1 MRPKGSKLS
10 EEHKAKIALALKGNM
25 SGKRKRREDEKIAI
39 SIGRLKRKAS
49 IGYLNSPETRKKMS
63 EAKKGKPSWN
73 KGKKASKQARENM
86 SKAMLKRFSIVEN
99 HPRWLNGKS
108 FEPYTREFTNQLKY
122 KIRQRDNFT
131 CQLCEVK
138 EKDYFQKL
146 SINHIDYDKTNCQES
161 NLITLCRSCNSKVNA
176 KREYWCQYFK
186 LKVQR
191 L

>member
-10 EEHKAKIALALKGNM
+10 EEHKAKIAKALTGN
-25 SGKRKRREDEKIAI
+25 KNERRKR
-39 SIGRLKRKAS
+39 L
-49 IGYLNSPETRKKMS
+49 GYLNSPETRQKMS
-63 EAKKGKPSWN
+63 KAKEGYVPWN
-73 KGKKASKQARENM
+73 KGKKFSEESRKKM
-86 SKAMLKRFSIVEN
+86 SIAQLKRYENPEN

-122 KIRQRDNFT
+122 KIRRRDFFS
-131 CQLCEVK
+131 CQLCQVL

-146 SINHIDYDKTNCQES
+146 SVNHIDYDKTNCSED